1 MWGQKKIGES
11 RAGEKNSE
19 WIAGNISAIQFVL
32 APTFKK
38 SQSTPFPR
46 EEYWTLGRDYSWV
59 AH

>member
-38 SQSTPFPR
+38 SQSTPSPPGKSIGL
-46 EEYWTLGRDYSWV
+46 LGETI
-59 AH
+59 AG